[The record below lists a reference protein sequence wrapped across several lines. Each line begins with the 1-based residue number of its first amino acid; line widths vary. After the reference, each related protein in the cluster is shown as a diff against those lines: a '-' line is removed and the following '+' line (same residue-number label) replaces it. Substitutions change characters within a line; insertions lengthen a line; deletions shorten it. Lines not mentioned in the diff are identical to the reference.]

1 MRAAFTSVGLGKL
14 KTDLYVL
21 PVFKDLAPDATSLGQ
36 LAAFGISGRLS
47 GADFRG
53 NAGERLLL
61 FPAGKSTIARVML
74 LGLGESKDFTA
85 QVWRETVGELGIW
98 LQGRELADCVLEL
111 PALETGPEA
120 GQLAMG
126 AGKSLGLGA
135 FTFDHHRSGGTPKGK
150 GLSSCSLR
158 AGGKRQPALEAA
170 FLQALVLAE
179 GANTARTLASEP
191 GNLATPVWLGQQA
204 RRIAKAAGSSVS
216 VTVFDEAK
224 LKSLGCGGI
233 LGVGQGSRQ
242 PSTMSVFHY
251 TCGNPKAPT
260 VAFVGKGVT
269 FDTGGISIKPA
280 LNMEDMKYDMCGAA
294 AVFGLFSV
302 IHQLKPKVN
311 VVGVVPSAEN
321 MPDGNALRPGDIIR
335 LFNGKTV
342 EVLNTDAEGR
352 LLLADAIAWV
362 EKTHSPDA
370 IVDFATL
377 TGAMLICLGREMS
390 GVFGNDPGLLD
401 AVVEAGTCSGDLCW
415 PLPLTEP
422 YCRMVKSKVA
432 DIRNHTNSREGGSIT
447 AAAFLKEALM
457 ENTPWV
463 HVDIA
468 GTATRNVNR
477 EGCVPGATG
486 VGVHLAF
493 ELLKH
498 FE

>member
-1 MRAAFTSVGLGKL
+1 
-14 KTDLYVL
+14 
-21 PVFKDLAPDATSLGQ
+21 
-36 LAAFGISGRLS
+36 
-47 GADFRG
+47 
-53 NAGERLLL
+53 
-61 FPAGKSTIARVML
+61 
-74 LGLGESKDFTA
+74 
-85 QVWRETVGELGIW
+85 
-98 LQGRELADCVLEL
+98 
-111 PALETGPEA
+111 
-120 GQLAMG
+120 
-126 AGKSLGLGA
+126 
-135 FTFDHHRSGGTPKGK
+135 
-150 GLSSCSLR
+150 
-158 AGGKRQPALEAA
+158 
-170 FLQALVLAE
+170 
-179 GANTARTLASEP
+179 
-191 GNLATPVWLGQQA
+191 
-204 RRIAKAAGSSVS
+204 
-216 VTVFDEAK
+216 
-224 LKSLGCGGI
+224 
-233 LGVGQGSRQ
+233 
-242 PSTMSVFHY
+242 
-251 TCGNPKAPT
+251 
-260 VAFVGKGVT
+260 
-269 FDTGGISIKPA
+269 
-280 LNMEDMKYDMCGAA
+280 DMCGAA